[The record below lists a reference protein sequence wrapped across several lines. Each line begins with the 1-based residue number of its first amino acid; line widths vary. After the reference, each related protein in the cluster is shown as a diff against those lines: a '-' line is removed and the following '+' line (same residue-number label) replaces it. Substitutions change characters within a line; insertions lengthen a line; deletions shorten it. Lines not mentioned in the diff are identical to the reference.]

1 MEEEEGVEEPG
12 AGAGCVPV
20 NACLACGCL
29 DFHQL
34 RTFVVVA
41 REGSV
46 TRASEQLHLSQPAVS
61 AHIKS
66 MEETLGLSLF
76 ERTPRGMSLTLD
88 GQRLLA
94 KAEQALAAHH
104 ELMAEATR
112 SKAELT
118 GRLRLG
124 AGSNSNNEV
133 IGRLLTVLSERE
145 PGVEVTLRHG
155 NSQEILAGIRNGTLD
170 GGFYND
176 PREPDADLSAIAVS
190 QFKVFLAAAPGLV
203 EPSRRTDWE
212 HLSTRSWIYPAASAC
227 CGRTA
232 EDLFKAKR
240 FRPKRIV
247 SVDRQDMSRTLI
259 TGGIGVGLLHAD
271 TAKEAE
277 SKGDVELLYELDTV
291 VRIYFAHLADRARDP
306 LLVAATSIIRT
317 PTRA

>member
-1 MEEEEGVEEPG
+1 
-12 AGAGCVPV
+12 
-20 NACLACGCL
+20 L
-29 DFHQL
+29 DIHQL
-34 RTFVVVA
+34 KTFVVVA

-46 TRASEQLHLSQPAVS
+46 TRASETLHLSQPAVS
-61 AHIKS
+61 AHIKT

-76 ERTPRGMSLTLD
+76 ERTPRGMSLTSD

-94 KAEQALAAHH
+94 KAEQTLAAHQ

-112 SKAELT
+112 NGGELV

-124 AGSNSNNEV
+124 AGSNSNNEM
-133 IGRLLTVLSERE
+133 IGRLVTVLAERQA
-145 PGVEVTLRHG
+145 GVEVALKHG
-155 NSQEILAGIRNGTLD
+155 TSQEILAGIRNGSLD

-176 PREPDADLSAIAVS
+176 PREPDPDLTAIEVAS
-190 QFKVFLAAAPGLV
+190 FKVLLVAARGAV
-203 EPSRRTDWE
+203 HAAQRTDWKYLAE
-212 HLSTRSWIYPAASAC
+212 LPWIYPASSAC

-259 TGGIGVGLLHAD
+259 AGGMGVGLLHAD

-277 SKGDVELLYELDTV
+277 AQGEVDLLFEADTV
-291 VRIYFAHLADRARDP
+291 VHIFFAHLASRDRDP
-306 LLVAATSIIRT
+306 LLAAATSIVRGR
-317 PTRA
+317 PNVMTRSVRD

>member
-1 MEEEEGVEEPG
+1 M
-12 AGAGCVPV
+12 
-20 NACLACGCL
+20 

-34 RTFVVVA
+34 KTFVVVA

-46 TRASEQLHLSQPAVS
+46 TRASDLLHLSQPAVS

-76 ERTPRGMSLTLD
+76 DRTPRGMSLTLD

-94 KAEQALAAHH
+94 KAEQTLAAHQD
-104 ELMAEATR
+104 LMTEATR
-112 SKAELT
+112 SKAELS

-133 IGRLLTVLSERE
+133 IGKLVTVMSERQ
-145 PGVEVTLRHG
+145 PGVEVTLKHG
-155 NSQEILAGIRNGTLD
+155 TSQEILAGIRNGSLD

-176 PREPDADLSAIAVS
+176 PRDAESDLAALEVS
-190 QFKVFLAAAPGLV
+190 QFNVFLTAARGVVPEAQ
-203 EPSRRTDWE
+203 RTDWKY
-212 HLSTRSWIYPAASAC
+212 LAGFPWIYPAASAC

-232 EDLFKAKR
+232 EDLFKTKR

-271 TAKEAE
+271 TAKAAE
-277 SKGDVELLYELDTV
+277 SQGEIDLLYELDTV
-291 VRIYFAHLADRARDP
+291 VRVFFAHLASRETDP
-306 LLVAATSIIRT
+306 LLAAATAIIRPGAT
-317 PTRA
+317 TT